1 MPNFEDIK
9 NLWQNTKPEKNL
21 PDSSEIISKVEKIRK
36 KIMKKNIITI
46 TTLCLTF
53 IFIVWIAFAYDFEFA
68 TTKAGLI
75 IVLLTILLGIA
86 FSIICIR
93 LLSKKVD
100 ITKDTNTYLQQLITF
115 RSKQRLIQ
123 TKGLTVYFIL
133 LTLGLTLY
141 EIEFAV
147 RDLKFG
153 IIYYSLTLAWLAF
166 VWFFLRKKTIAKQEK
181 QINGQI
187 ELLENMTRNLQS

>member
-36 KIMKKNIITI
+36 KIMRKNIITI

-53 IFIVWIAFAYDFEFA
+53 IFIVWIAFAYDFEYV
-68 TTKAGLI
+68 TTKTGLI
-75 IVLLTILLGIA
+75 IVLLTILLGIS

-93 LLSKKVD
+93 LLSKKID

-123 TKGLTVYFIL
+123 TKGLIVYFVL
-133 LTLGLTLY
+133 LTVGLTFY
-141 EIEFAV
+141 EIEFAI

-153 IIYYSLTLAWLAF
+153 IIYYSLTLGWLAF